1 MLLSSLIV
9 LASSQILLRNVFSTG
24 LVWGDG
30 LIRLM
35 VLWLALVGAITAS
48 RENKH
53 IKIDLLMRWLA
64 KPLQRLAAL
73 TTDIFTAIVPGLLAW
88 HSWRFVQESRF
99 YGDLLMGD
107 WPAWIFQLILPV
119 GFFLICCRYV
129 LRAINELR
137 GSKTR
142 F

>member
-53 IKIDLLMRWLA
+53 IKIDLLMRWLS

-73 TTDIFTAIVPGLLAW
+73 TTDIFTAIVTGVLAW

-129 LRAINELR
+129 LRTINELR
-137 GSKTR
+137 GSKT
-142 F
+142 

>member
-53 IKIDLLMRWLA
+53 IKIDLLMRWLS

-73 TTDIFTAIVPGLLAW
+73 TTDIFTAIVTGLLAW

-137 GSKTR
+137 GSKT
-142 F
+142 